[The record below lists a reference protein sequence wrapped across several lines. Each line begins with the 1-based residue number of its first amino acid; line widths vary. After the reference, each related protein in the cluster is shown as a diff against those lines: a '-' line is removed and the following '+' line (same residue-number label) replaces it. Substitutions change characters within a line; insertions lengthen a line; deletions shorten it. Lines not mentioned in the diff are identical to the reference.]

1 MLTIS
6 EDISLS
12 LRKIKSIKDDPQK
25 SAEAVNL
32 VYVNDQQP
40 GIHRIR
46 KDDEFHYL
54 CGKRKLRDK
63 KTLERIKKLAIPP
76 AWEEVWICSIDNGHL
91 QATGFDVK
99 KRKQYRY
106 HPLWNSLR
114 NHTKFYRLHEFGK
127 ALPLIRQQ
135 VEKDLS
141 LKGLPVE
148 KVLAAVVCLMEQT
161 SIRVGNNLYEKLN
174 GSFGLTTLKDKHVKI
189 SGDKMQFIFKGK
201 KGVSHNVSL
210 KSKRL
215 AKIVKA
221 CRDIPGKELFQYYDH
236 DGNHKCID
244 SGMVNNY
251 LKSIT
256 GKDFTAKDFRTW
268 SGTVHSLIAFKE
280 ITICSTFED
289 NAEDSI
295 RDRKQ
300 DRSKDGGRHGG
311 KDGRKNGR
319 EKSAEELDTAA
330 NLTLAQASSST
341 AKNTLTK
348 AEIKSHILLVLDHVA
363 AHLGNTRTV
372 CKKYYVHPAII
383 ELYENCRLHPYLN
396 QLDDNET
403 NHADD
408 QLTCEER
415 LLMTILE
422 KEGLSC
428 G

>member
-40 GIHRIR
+40 GIHRTR

-54 CGKRKLRDK
+54 CGKKKLRDK

-127 ALPLIRQQ
+127 SIPLIRQQ
-135 VEKDLS
+135 IEKDLS

-174 GSFGLTTLKDKHVKI
+174 GSFGITTLKDKHVKI

-280 ITICSTFED
+280 ITICSTLENNAED
-289 NAEDSI
+289 NAKASI
-295 RDRKQ
+295 KDRNN
-300 DRSKDGGRHGG
+300 DNRKDW
-311 KDGRKNGR
+311 RKHSR
-319 EKSAEELDTAA
+319 KKIAEENDSQTAA
-330 NLTLAQASSST
+330 NITLDQASSST
-341 AKNTLTK
+341 TTSTLTK

>member
-46 KDDEFHYL
+46 KDDQFHYL
-54 CGKRKLRDK
+54 CGKKKLRDK

-127 ALPLIRQQ
+127 SIPLIRQQ
-135 VEKDLS
+135 IEKDLS

-280 ITICSTFED
+280 ITICSTLENNAED
-289 NAEDSI
+289 NAKASI
-295 RDRKQ
+295 KDRNN
-300 DRSKDGGRHGG
+300 DNRKDW
-311 KDGRKNGR
+311 RKHSR
-319 EKSAEELDTAA
+319 KKIAEENDSQTAA
-330 NLTLAQASSST
+330 NITLDQASSST
-341 AKNTLTK
+341 TTNTLTK

>member
-46 KDDEFHYL
+46 KDDQFHYL
-54 CGKRKLRDK
+54 CGKKKLRDK

-127 ALPLIRQQ
+127 SIPLIRQQ
-135 VEKDLS
+135 IEKDLS

-280 ITICSTFED
+280 ITICSTLENNAED
-289 NAEDSI
+289 NAKASI
-295 RDRKQ
+295 KDRNN
-300 DRSKDGGRHGG
+300 DNRKDW
-311 KDGRKNGR
+311 RKHSR
-319 EKSAEELDTAA
+319 KKIAEENDSQTAA
-330 NLTLAQASSST
+330 NITLDQASSST
-341 AKNTLTK
+341 TTNTLTK

-408 QLTCEER
+408 PLTCEER

>member
-1 MLTIS
+1 MLTLS

-12 LRKIKSIKDDPQK
+12 RRTIKSIKSDLQK
-25 SAEAVNL
+25 TAEAVNL
-32 VYVNDQQP
+32 IYVNDQQP
-40 GIHRIR
+40 GIYRI
-46 KDDEFHYL
+46 KKGDEFHYRL
-54 CGKRKLRDK
+54 GQKALRDK
-63 KTLERIKKLAIPP
+63 TILERIKKLAIPP
-76 AWEEVWICSIDNGHL
+76 AWENVWICSVENGHL

-114 NHTKFYRLHEFGK
+114 NRTKFYRLHEFGK
-127 ALPLIRQQ
+127 AIPLIREQ

-161 SIRVGNNLYEKLN
+161 SIRIGNSLYEKLN

-280 ITICSTFED
+280 ITICSTLENNAED
-289 NAEDSI
+289 NAKASI
-295 RDRKQ
+295 KDRNN
-300 DRSKDGGRHGG
+300 DNRKDW
-311 KDGRKNGR
+311 RKHSR
-319 EKSAEELDTAA
+319 KKIAEENDSQTAA
-330 NLTLAQASSST
+330 NITLDQASSST
-341 AKNTLTK
+341 TTNTLTK

-422 KEGLSC
+422 KEGLS
-428 G
+428 

>member
-1 MLTIS
+1 MLNIS
-6 EDISLS
+6 EDINLS
-12 LRKIKSIKDDPQK
+12 RRTIRSIKDDPQK
-25 SAEAVNL
+25 TAEAVNL
-32 VYVNDQQP
+32 IYVNDQQP
-40 GIHRIR
+40 GIFRI
-46 KDDEFHYL
+46 KKGDEFHYRL
-54 CGKRKLRDK
+54 GKKKLRDK
-63 KTLERIKKLAIPP
+63 ATLERIRKLAIPP
-76 AWEEVWICSIDNGHL
+76 AWENVWICSIENGHL

-127 ALPLIRQQ
+127 AIPLIRQQ

-161 SIRVGNNLYEKLN
+161 SIRIGNSLYEKLN

-189 SGDKMQFIFKGK
+189 TGDNMQFIFKGK
-201 KGVSHNVSL
+201 KGISHNVSL

-236 DGNHKCID
+236 EGNHKCID

-256 GKDFTAKDFRTW
+256 GRDFTAKDFRTW

-280 ITICSTFED
+280 IIVCSTHED
-289 NAEDSI
+289 DNI
-295 RDRKQ
+295 KP
-300 DRSKDGGRHGG
+300 
-311 KDGRKNGR
+311 
-319 EKSAEELDTAA
+319 
-330 NLTLAQASSST
+330 
-341 AKNTLTK
+341 LTK
-348 AEIKSHILLVLDHVA
+348 TDIKSNILAALDHVA
-363 AHLGNTRTV
+363 EHLGNTRTV

-383 ELYENCRLHPYLN
+383 DLYENNRLHLYLN
-396 QLDDNET
+396 QLDDIQT
-403 NHADD
+403 NPIDD
-408 QLTCEER
+408 QLACEEK

>member
-46 KDDEFHYL
+46 KDDQFHYL
-54 CGKRKLRDK
+54 CGKKKLRDK

-127 ALPLIRQQ
+127 SIPLIRQQ

-280 ITICSTFED
+280 ITICSTLENNAED
-289 NAEDSI
+289 NAKASI
-295 RDRKQ
+295 KDRNN
-300 DRSKDGGRHGG
+300 DNRKDW
-311 KDGRKNGR
+311 RKHSR
-319 EKSAEELDTAA
+319 KKIAEENDSQTAA
-330 NLTLAQASSST
+330 NITLDQASSST
-341 AKNTLTK
+341 TTSTLTK